1 MAEKIFVEVK
11 PEVLIWAIKSAGF
24 EYAEISKR
32 LSEKE
37 DLIERWIKKEKKPT
51 LSQLEKLSYFVKRP
65 LASFFLPEPP
75 KEKPLPKDFRML
87 QNKEGKFDKK
97 TIFAIRKARSLQKAS
112 EELSIYMNEEMKS
125 KIERVSLTDIPEEIA
140 KRYRDLFNLTED
152 TQIKFK
158 SHYDFYNYLRQ
169 KLEEINVFPF
179 QISMP
184 LEDARGFALSD
195 EEPEIIVVNS
205 KDIIEARIFTLMHE
219 LGHLLLGESGIDI
232 PEFKSENEIEKW
244 CNEFSS
250 SFLLPKQI
258 AKKIFEKNKEKLT
271 ETKTLNSLSR
281 RYNVSKSM
289 LAYNMVKLGFI
300 DWGKFNEITNR
311 FRITIEEH
319 ISIEI
324 PIEKRVLA
332 EMGNKFV
339 SLIAGNLDKKNIT
352 YSDAL
357 GYLSVKSGKLDKIL
371 SKAKT

>member
-1 MAEKIFVEVK
+1 
-11 PEVLIWAIKSAGF
+11 
-24 EYAEISKR
+24 
-32 LSEKE
+32 
-37 DLIERWIKKEKKPT
+37 
-51 LSQLEKLSYFVKRP
+51 
-65 LASFFLPEPP
+65 
-75 KEKPLPKDFRML
+75 
-87 QNKEGKFDKK
+87 
-97 TIFAIRKARSLQKAS
+97 
-112 EELSIYMNEEMKS
+112 
-125 KIERVSLTDIPEEIA
+125 
-140 KRYRDLFNLTED
+140 
-152 TQIKFK
+152 
-158 SHYDFYNYLRQ
+158 
-169 KLEEINVFPF
+169 
-179 QISMP
+179 
-184 LEDARGFALSD
+184 
-195 EEPEIIVVNS
+195 
-205 KDIIEARIFTLMHE
+205 MHE

>member
-195 EEPEIIVVNS
+195 EEPEIIVVN
-205 KDIIEARIFTLMHE
+205 
-219 LGHLLLGESGIDI
+219 
-232 PEFKSENEIEKW
+232 
-244 CNEFSS
+244 
-250 SFLLPKQI
+250 
-258 AKKIFEKNKEKLT
+258 
-271 ETKTLNSLSR
+271 
-281 RYNVSKSM
+281 
-289 LAYNMVKLGFI
+289 
-300 DWGKFNEITNR
+300 
-311 FRITIEEH
+311 
-319 ISIEI
+319 
-324 PIEKRVLA
+324 
-332 EMGNKFV
+332 
-339 SLIAGNLDKKNIT
+339 
-352 YSDAL
+352 
-357 GYLSVKSGKLDKIL
+357 
-371 SKAKT
+371 